1 MTFRGT
7 TLIDFPLGGE
17 TRFVPDNGGGRPEKG
32 RSGLRGTALLPPF
45 QLPAAFFEP
54 ARIVRCSHRCPSII
68 VNSRIFCQARRRE
81 KFAFPGGVLPGG
93 AEEMAIYGGCVDFWR
108 KPVING

>member
-45 QLPAAFFEP
+45 QLPAAFF
-54 ARIVRCSHRCPSII
+54 
-68 VNSRIFCQARRRE
+68 
-81 KFAFPGGVLPGG
+81 
-93 AEEMAIYGGCVDFWR
+93 
-108 KPVING
+108 